1 MCILK
6 LKKKK
11 NTIIINIFIFI
22 IIYKTKNQETSCIEH
37 INIVVEAKQHYVQSN
52 GRKFCPELC
61 EEKIQ
66 HII

>member
-11 NTIIINIFIFI
+11 NNIIINIFIFI
-22 IIYKTKNQETSCIEH
+22 FIYKTKNQESECIEH
-37 INIVVEAKQHYVQSN
+37 TNIVVETKQHYVQSN
-52 GRKFCPELC
+52 GRKFCVC

-66 HII
+66 HVI